1 MKHKFNEEIDH
12 EPTTYE
18 VVGAGHIKIS
28 GNPNSICGRRA
39 GFSFGVSWS
48 NHGIDCGGVLP
59 REEAR
64 KLADRIYELLGECTQ
79 TEEEYYDEWQRKF
92 LSGYD

>member
-48 NHGIDCGGVLP
+48 NHGIDC
-59 REEAR
+59 
-64 KLADRIYELLGECTQ
+64 ADRIYELLGECTQ